1 MFETVAPEKFAPRSR
16 KLFYE
21 SLPVS
26 IALHAVVGLA
36 IASSALWTI
45 KFPDNSPPLMAL
57 YSLTSAPT
65 PPPPPPP
72 PPAPKRVVTQ
82 QPVQVV
88 KMPDVAPTI
97 IPDVIPTVVPTATT
111 TTPVELGP
119 VAEGVEGG
127 IEGGVE
133 GGVVGGEVGGEEGGS
148 VGGVIGGTVGATLA
162 PPDTV
167 VVKRDA
173 PLPMAPMSMVF
184 PKYPEESRIRGREDV
199 VVVRYIIG
207 KNGRVREVVVLDHPQ
222 FPEFEQATVKAIR
235 HWRFKPYK
243 VDGVPQEVIHE
254 LTIFFKLNA

>member
-21 SLPVS
+21 TLPVS
-26 IALHAVVGLA
+26 IALHALAGLA
-36 IASSALWTI
+36 IAATTLWSVE
-45 KFPDNSPPLMAL
+45 FPDQSPPLMAL

-72 PPAPKRVVTQ
+72 PPAAKRVVTQ
-82 QPVQVV
+82 QVKQIV
-88 KMPDVAPTI
+88 KMPDVAPTF
-97 IPDVIPTVVPTATT
+97 IPEEIPTVVATSSE
-111 TTPVELGP
+111 PVQDIGP

-133 GGVVGGEVGGEEGGS
+133 GGVVGGEIGGVEGGS
-148 VGGVIGGTVGATLA
+148 VGGVVGGTVGATLA

-184 PKYPEESRIRGREDV
+184 PKYPDEARIRGREDV

-207 KNGRVREVVVLDHPQ
+207 KNGRVREVIVLDHPEHA
-222 FPEFEQATVKAIR
+222 EFETVTVKAIR
-235 HWRFKPYK
+235 NWRFKPHK
-243 VDGVPQEVIHE
+243 VNGVAQEVIHE
-254 LTIFFKLNA
+254 LTVFFKLNA

>member
-26 IALHAVVGLA
+26 IGLHALVGLA
-36 IASSALWTI
+36 LVASALWTI
-45 KFPDNSPPLMAL
+45 EFPTQTPPLLAL
-57 YSLTSAPT
+57 YTLAAEPT

-72 PPAPKRVVTQ
+72 PPAPKRVATQ

-97 IPDVIPTVVPTATT
+97 IPEEIPMVVPTSTLP
-111 TTPVELGP
+111 TPVDLGP
-119 VAEGVEGG
+119 VAMGVEGG

-133 GGVVGGEVGGEEGGS
+133 GGVVGGELGGEEGGS

-167 VVKRDA
+167 VVRRDA

-184 PKYPEESRIRGREDV
+184 PAYPEEARVRGREDV

-207 KNGRVREVVVLDHPQ
+207 KNGRVREVTVLDHPEH
-222 FPEFEQATVKAIR
+222 PEFEKVTVKAIR
-235 HWRFKPYK
+235 NWRFKPYK

-254 LTIFFKLNA
+254 LTVFFKLNA